1 MNNKNKSNLIAFL
14 MNDWCEKIPPKLTNN
29 QSLVIGQENGNAK
42 RITRMAVTDVEEL
55 ECDHEE
61 ADSRMFIHA
70 HYAAE
75 NENAGRVFI
84 TSPDT
89 DVAVLCL
96 FHCSTLNINE
106 LWFHISTGK
115 KRRFIPMH
123 VIAEK
128 LSEEIIRVLLP
139 FHTLTGCDSTGAP
152 FGCAK
157 KEAYCTLKGN
167 IERFKELSNLGA
179 RAESSNISEGLMNTA
194 IEFICSL
201 YDQKNRT
208 SDINSLRYKFSVK
221 KGLGSSKLPPTKD
234 STILH
239 VYRANYQCYIW
250 KNAQRPFLSP
260 QSPVENDW
268 IKIRWRKTGASI
280 DDKPTST

>member
-1 MNNKNKSNLIAFL
+1 

-55 ECDHEE
+55 KCDHEE
-61 ADSRMFIHA
+61 ADSRMFIHT

-75 NENAGRVFI
+75 NKNAGRVIF

-89 DVAVLCL
+89 DVAVLCS

-106 LWFHISTGK
+106 LWFHIGTGK

-128 LSEEIIRVLLP
+128 LSEEIIRVLLA
-139 FHTLTGCDSTGAP
+139 FHTLTGCDSAGAP

-157 KEAYCTLKGN
+157 TAAYCTLKGN
-167 IERFKELSNLGA
+167 MERFKELSNLGA
-179 RAESSNISEGLMNTA
+179 RAKSSNISEELMDTA
-194 IEFICSL
+194 ILFICSL

-208 SDINSLRYKFSVK
+208 SDINILRYKLSVK
-221 KGLGSSKLPPTKD
+221 KRLESSKLPPTKD

-239 VYRANYQCYIW
+239 VYRANFQCYIW
-250 KNAQRPFLSP
+250 KNAQRPFLSLP
-260 QSPVENDW
+260 SPVENGW
-268 IKIRWRKTGASI
+268 IKSDGEKLEPALMT
-280 DDKPTST
+280 KPTST

>member
-1 MNNKNKSNLIAFL
+1 
-14 MNDWCEKIPPKLTNN
+14 
-29 QSLVIGQENGNAK
+29 
-42 RITRMAVTDVEEL
+42 MAVTDVEEL
-55 ECDHEE
+55 ECGHEE

-75 NENAGRVFI
+75 NENAGRVII

-96 FHCSTLNINE
+96 FHCSTLNING
-106 LWFHISTGK
+106 LWFHIGTGK
-115 KRRFIPMH
+115 KRRFIPMD

-128 LSEEIIRVLLP
+128 LSEEIIRLLLV

-152 FGCAK
+152 FGCDK

-179 RAESSNISEGLMNTA
+179 RAESSDISEELMDTA

-201 YDQKNRT
+201 YDQRNRT
-208 SDINSLRYKFSVK
+208 SDINSLRYKLSVK
-221 KGLGSSKLPPTKD
+221 KGLGSSKLPPTED
-234 STILH
+234 NTILH
-239 VYRANYQCYIW
+239 VYRANYQCYIS
-250 KNAQRPFLSP
+250 KNDQSPFLSLP
-260 QSPVENDW
+260 SPVENDW
-268 IKIRWRKTGASI
+268 IKSDGEKLEPALMTNLPAPENLMELTVCQCRKKCINNTFHCRKANLSCI
-280 DDKPTST
+280 E